1 MESPTGP
8 HPHVQKLRKNIELA
22 IKGKSD
28 AVQMAVVAL
37 LARGHL
43 LIEDIPGVGKS
54 TLALSLARSID
65 GSFKRIQ
72 FTSDLL
78 PSDILG
84 VPIYNP
90 KVDRFEFHP
99 GPVFTQILLADEI
112 NRTTPKTQS
121 ALLEAMNDRQVTVE
135 NHTYPLLKPFMVI
148 ATQNPSDHQ
157 GTYPLPESQLDRFM
171 LRIGLGYPALSA
183 EKEILLQPDL
193 PASALKPVLT
203 SEEIVQLQSE
213 VEKVTLDESLTDYL
227 LAIIQATRRHRFL
240 SVGVST
246 RGAISL
252 QKAARALAFME
263 GRDYCLPDEIKRL
276 APRVLSHR
284 VLLKSDHNGEASKEA
299 ESIISEIVEEISVPL

>member
-1 MESPTGP
+1 MDP
-8 HPHVQKLRKNIELA
+8 HAQVQQLKKNIEQV
-22 IKGKSD
+22 IKGKPD

-37 LARGHL
+37 LARGHI

-65 GSFKRIQ
+65 CSFKRLQ

-99 GPVFTQILLADEI
+99 GPIFTQVLLADEI
-112 NRTTPKTQS
+112 NRTTPKSQS

-135 NHTYPLLKPFMVI
+135 NHTYPLPKPFMVI

-171 LRIGLGYPALSA
+171 LRIELGYPAPSD
-183 EKEILLQPDL
+183 EKEILLL
-193 PASALKPVLT
+193 PNLPSLSLKPVIT
-203 SEEIVQLQSE
+203 SEEVLRLQEE
-213 VEKVTLDESLTDYL
+213 VDQVTLDESLVDYL
-227 LAIIQATRRHRFL
+227 LAIIQATRRHRLL
-240 SVGVST
+240 SLGVST
-246 RGAISL
+246 RGALAL

-263 GRDYCLPDEIKRL
+263 GRDYCLPDEIKKL
-276 APRVLSHR
+276 APKVLGHR
-284 VLLKSDHNGEASKEA
+284 VLLKSRRDGDAAVEA
-299 ESIISEIVEEISVPL
+299 ESVISEIVEEIPVPL